1 MATKKKR
8 FSIKTVPSD
17 QRMKSQYG
25 STWSAHELGLARDND
40 SRLYNYV
47 NKNQKALLSM
57 NKDVAIGLMKKICS
71 YDLSGVKAA
80 HISKSALDYI
90 IRNHR

>member
-17 QRMKSQYG
+17 QRMKSRYG

-40 SRLYNYV
+40 SRLYNFV

-57 NKDVAIGLMKKICS
+57 NKDDAIRVMKQNCS
-71 YDLSGVKAA
+71 YAYDLSRVKAS
-80 HISKSALDYI
+80 HISKTALDYI
-90 IRNHR
+90 S